1 MSDKKIKKIRFKKPD
16 FLYQISKEIHTFEMC
31 CDVGLSYFTTNIPR
45 IKISLD
51 VCPTVEVNKFTIK
64 TSKDVVDFVKNLYLT
79 VMNDAEYFIVLFL
92 NRRNIPI
99 AFFEKEGITAGVL
112 IDYRKIIFSGYMLNA
127 SGMVLIHNHPTGNP
141 SPSEADKEMT
151 KNFNLIAEVLEMK
164 VLDSIIIAQN
174 SYFSFAD
181 EGIF

>member
-1 MSDKKIKKIRFKKPD
+1 MQSNP
-16 FLYQISKEIHTFEMC
+16 L
-31 CDVGLSYFTTNIPR
+31 
-45 IKISLD
+45 
-51 VCPTVEVNKFTIK
+51 
-64 TSKDVVDFVKNLYLT
+64 LT
-79 VMNDAEYFIVLFL
+79 EHLMVL
-92 NRRNIPI
+92 
-99 AFFEKEGITAGVL
+99 
-112 IDYRKIIFSGYMLNA
+112 
-127 SGMVLIHNHPTGNP
+127 VLIHNHPTGNP